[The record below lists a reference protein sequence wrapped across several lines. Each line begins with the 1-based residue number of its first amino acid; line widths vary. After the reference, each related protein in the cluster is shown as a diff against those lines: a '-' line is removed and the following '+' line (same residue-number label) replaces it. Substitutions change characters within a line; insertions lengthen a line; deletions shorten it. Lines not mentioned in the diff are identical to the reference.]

1 MADSEQD
8 PEQEPGGAHAELKP
22 RRRRLAAIIT
32 SVVIAAVAALSA
44 VYLVW
49 DPGADDGRV
58 PQASDATLSTLSAPS
73 PSPTRAAQPGKLVIP
88 SLNVNAP
95 VIPVTMD
102 GNVLDPPSNPQQ
114 IGWWSDGVRPGAAE
128 GSALLAGHAV
138 HDGHGALQDLADAD
152 VGEQVSVKTDKG
164 MLRYEVSDVQVLNKD
179 ELAAQAKSLFDQTVD
194 GGRLVVVSCEDWDGQ
209 NWLSNVVLT
218 AEPVS

>member
-1 MADSEQD
+1 MADS
-8 PEQEPGGAHAELKP
+8 EQEPGGAHAELKP
-22 RRRRLAAIIT
+22 HRRRLAAIIT
-32 SVVIAAVAALSA
+32 SVVIVAVAALSA

-49 DPGADDGRV
+49 SPAADDGHV
-58 PQASDATLSTLSAPS
+58 PQASDATLSTLSAPD
-73 PSPTRAAQPGKLVIP
+73 PAPTQAAQPGKLIIP

-102 GNVLDPPSNPQQ
+102 CNVLDPPSNPQQ
-114 IGWWSDGVRPGAAE
+114 IGWWSGGVRPGASQ

-152 VGEQVSVKTDKG
+152 VGERVSVKTEKG
-164 MLRYEVSDVQVLNKD
+164 TLRYEVSDVQVLDKD
-179 ELAAQAKSLFDQTVD
+179 ELAAQATSLFDQTAE

-218 AEPVS
+218 AEPAG